1 MKNYRFNK
9 EKLYANIGRA
19 VVFIGLHASAT
30 MFMVWAFTQ
39 ATTLR

>member
-1 MKNYRFNK
+1 MKYRFNK

-19 VVFIGLHASAT
+19 VVFIGLHISSVMLT
-30 MFMVWAFTQ
+30 VWAFTQ